1 MLYIILSTIPSCTWS
16 GVQAAPGFGVQ
27 DLVWMD
33 RGRVGSAQLG
43 MVLLLYTG
51 VPALHNHVSQ

>member
-16 GVQAAPGFGVQ
+16 EVQAAPGFGVQ